1 MYVMCSAGYGSG
13 SYKIQVMQVCTGC
26 FRARQVWFPP
36 VLGVGLTSFMGL
48 HGVFQSKMG
57 VISPVPGLGL
67 NVWVFT
73 KCFRVRQAWLSWVQ
87 GLGLGLTSL
96 MGMHGVFQSKTDMIS
111 SSTGSGSYKSLVC
124 TGCFRARQAWFPPVL
139 GLGLTSFMGLH
150 RVFQSKTGVISSST
164 GSGPYTSGS
173 AQSVSEQDRHD
184 FLRYWVWVWVLQ
196 VWVCMGC
203 FRARQ
208 AWFPL
213 LLGMGLGLTSLLCLH
228 RVFQSKMGV
237 ISSIAGYGSG
247 SYKSGP
253 AWGVSEQDRCDFF
266 QWWLEAGPS
275 RTGIQVQYEDK
286 ADHT

>member
-26 FRARQVWFPP
+26 FRARRVWFPP

-196 VWVCMGC
+196 VFWVCTGC
-203 FRARQ
+203 FRARWV
-208 AWFPL
+208 WFPP
-213 LLGMGLGLTSLLCLH
+213 LLGMGLGLTSLGLH
-228 RVFQSKMGV
+228 GVFQSKTGV
-237 ISSIAGYGSG
+237 ISSSG
-247 SYKSGP
+247 DWKLDPAELESKFSTKTKLIILNTPNNPLGKVCIMC
-253 AWGVSEQDRCDFF
+253 AWGD
-266 QWWLEAGPS
+266 G
-275 RTGIQVQYEDK
+275 G
-286 ADHT
+286 